1 MSKYFRI
8 AAVLCLFLIAF
19 RADAQSLFATLTG
32 TVTDASGAVVPGAK
46 ITLRDEKAGSQRTSV
61 TDSAGYFT
69 FASVSVGDMTY
80 ELTVEQKGFS
90 LEKLPG
96 IVLLGGESRNVNVT
110 MQVGSTNQTV
120 TIEGT
125 SDSIVPVDS
134 GEKSVTL
141 TEKELQNFVQVGSNA
156 AEYIKIAPGFGISNG
171 TSNKAGYTGQTIGI
185 NANGDSGSQSPLNGN
200 FSSSGL
206 PAGTL
211 DIVSDGAHV
220 SDPGCNCDTPVNPNA
235 DFISEFKINL
245 FNFNAEDQKG
255 PQVISTVTKSGGNQ
269 FHGSGFFS
277 ARNYVLN
284 SNDWLLNNSG
294 LSRPQDK
301 YYYPGG
307 TISGPVI
314 IPGTRFNKNRNKL
327 FFFTGFEYFY
337 QVLDTGLLRA
347 TVPTASEL
355 TGNFSPSSLAGEGPL
370 TATGAAPSP
379 ITSALTAAGAR
390 FAGGMIPASA
400 LDPNMLALAKL
411 YPAANANPNSNGGYN
426 YVQAETFNQNNWQS
440 TSRVDYSISDNTK
453 LFVRYNLQKEVQ
465 LFPVGL
471 WWRQTDQV
479 PYPSSLKGEN
489 QSQAITT
496 SLTHVFSPTMTNE
509 FVFAYTFVGFPNVF
523 ADPSKVDRSTVGY
536 NYTGIFK
543 NGVKQIPS
551 FGGYGWNNSE
561 VPLIFQPG
569 GFEIGGNS
577 QGLYADKY
585 LPSISDNV
593 TKVWGTH
600 TVKAGFFWEWIRNA
614 QPGNDDTN
622 GYLQFYSGNSTSFG
636 NAIADLVTGNLSGGY
651 TESSFNRVNDI
662 SFSTWEGFLQDSWK
676 VNKKLTLNYGLRL
689 TDFTPWTDRTGAGY
703 AIFNAANF
711 SPSCASSFCGF
722 TWHKINS
729 SVPASGFPQSPV
741 FWQPRFGLAY
751 DVFGSGKT
759 VIRGGWGRFYY
770 HSGQFTSGL
779 DVTAGV
785 KTISLSNGN
794 NGTQLYASQL
804 SSLNVAAEAT
814 SPTAVDSKDNK
825 QPHTDSYS
833 FTIAQR
839 LPWSSLLEVAYVGNS
854 SRNLANT
861 TTGAGNNI
869 NLVPVGALLASNNG
883 GVDPNSLTA
892 NNYRPLLGYGDLGV
906 ATNNLYANYN
916 AIQASF
922 IRTKGRYT
930 ITSNYTFGKAMGIV
944 ANTYDEYNLNND
956 YGVQAG
962 NRKQIFNI
970 AYSIELPKFTT
981 NRIAGG
987 AINGWQVSGI
997 TQVQSGANLTANAS
1011 GNFSINLNGAII
1023 PGSISATNPKGIQ
1036 ISNSSLLGTPDI
1048 QLNPILTCNPTSNL
1062 APHQYLNPT
1071 CFGAPTQVGQNGPTV
1086 LPAIYGPAFF
1096 NADLGLFKNFPIR
1109 EAMKLQFR
1117 VDAFNFLN
1125 HPLWSFPSGG
1135 NDLTLG
1141 FTQNAS
1147 TGTITEN
1154 TPNFGT
1160 ATQKQGNRIIQL
1172 AVKFYF

>member
-1 MSKYFRI
+1 MLKFFKV
-8 AAVLCLFLIAF
+8 AAILSFFLLTS
-19 RADAQSLFATLTG
+19 RLDAQSLFATLTG
-32 TVTDASGAVVPGAK
+32 TVTDASGAVVPGASV
-46 ITLRDEKAGSQRTSV
+46 TLRDEKSGSLRTSV
-61 TDSAGYFT
+61 TDSSGFFT
-69 FASVSVGDMTY
+69 FASVSVGDFTY
-80 ELTVEQKGFS
+80 ELKVEQKGFS
-90 LEKLPG
+90 IEKLPG
-96 IVLLGGESRNVNVT
+96 IVLLGGENRNVNVT

-120 TIEGT
+120 TIEG
-125 SDSIVPVDS
+125 SANEIVPVDS

-141 TEKELQNFVQVGSNA
+141 TAKELQNFVQVGSNA

-171 TSNKAGYTGQTIGI
+171 TTNKAGYTGQTIGI

-284 SNDWLLNNSG
+284 SNDALFNASG
-294 LSRPQDK
+294 QSRPQDK

-307 TISGPVI
+307 TIGGPVL

-327 FFFTGFEYFY
+327 FFFTGYEYFY

-347 TVPTASEL
+347 TVPTPSEL
-355 TGNFSPSSLAGEGPL
+355 TGNFSPSSLAGEGAI
-370 TATGAAPSP
+370 TASGAAPSP
-379 ITSALTAAGAR
+379 VTAAQ
-390 FAGGMIPASA
+390 FPGGMIPSSS

-411 YPAANANPNSNGGYN
+411 FPAANANPNSNGGYN
-426 YVQAETFNQNNWQS
+426 YVQAENFNQNNWQW
-440 TSRVDYSISDNTK
+440 TTRVDYSISDNTK

-479 PYPSSLKGEN
+479 PYPSAVQGKN
-489 QSQAITT
+489 QSQAITA

-509 FVFAYTFVGFPNVF
+509 FVFAYTYVGFPNVF

-569 GFEIGGNS
+569 GFEAGGNS
-577 QGLYADKY
+577 QGLYADKW
-585 LPSISDNV
+585 LPSVSDTI
-593 TKVWGTH
+593 TKVWSTH
-600 TVKAGFFWEWIRNA
+600 TVKAGFFWEWIRNS
-614 QPGNDDTN
+614 QPGNDYTN
-622 GYLQFYSGNSTSFG
+622 GYLEFYNGNNTSYG

-651 TESSFNRVNDI
+651 QESNFNRINDI
-662 SFSTWEGFLQDSWK
+662 AYSTWEGFLQDSWK
-676 VNKKLTLNYGLRL
+676 VNKKLTLNYGLRI

-703 AIFNAANF
+703 AIFNKAAF
-711 SPSCASSFCGF
+711 SPSCASTFCGF
-722 TWHKINS
+722 EWHKIDPS
-729 SVPASGFPQSPV
+729 IPASGFPSSSV

-759 VIRGGWGRFYY
+759 VIRGGWGRFYF

-779 DVTAGV
+779 DVTSGV
-785 KTISLSNGN
+785 KTINLSNGD
-794 NGTQLYASQL
+794 NGTQLLASQL
-804 SSLNVAAEAT
+804 STLNVAATAT

-825 QPHTDSYS
+825 QPYTDSYS

-839 LPWSSLLEVAYVGNS
+839 LPWSSLIEVAYVGNS
-854 SRNLANT
+854 SHNLANT

-869 NLVPVGALLASNNG
+869 NLVPVGSMLASNNG

-892 NNYRPLLGYGDLGV
+892 NNFRPLLGYGDLGV

-916 AIQASF
+916 ALQASF
-922 IRTKGRYT
+922 VRTRGRYT

-944 ANTYDEYNLNND
+944 ANTYDQYNLRND
-956 YGVQAG
+956 YGVQSG

-970 AYSIELPKFTT
+970 AYSVELPKFTS
-981 NRIAGG
+981 NRAFGG
-987 AINGWQVSGI
+987 VVNGWQVSGI
-997 TQVQSGANLTANAS
+997 MQIQSGANLTANAS
-1011 GNFSINLNGAII
+1011 GNFSIALNNAII
-1023 PGSISATNPKGIQ
+1023 PGSISTLNPKGIN
-1036 ISNSSLLGTPDI
+1036 ISNVSLLGTPDI

-1062 APHQYLNPT
+1062 GPHQYINPS
-1071 CFGAPTQVGQNGPTV
+1071 CFGVPTQIGQNGPTV

-1096 NADLGLFKNFPIR
+1096 NADLGLFKNFPIK

-1117 VDAFNFLN
+1117 IDAFNFLN
-1125 HPLWSFPSGG
+1125 HPLWSFPNAQNLALGYTQGANGG
-1135 NDLTLG
+1135 AFSL
-1141 FTQNAS
+1141 
-1147 TGTITEN
+1147 N
-1154 TPNFGT
+1154 TPLFGT
-1160 ATQKQGNRIIQL
+1160 ATEKQGNRIVQL

>member
-1 MSKYFRI
+1 MFKGSK
-8 AAVLCLFLIAF
+8 VLLVLWILLIGTKL
-19 RADAQSLFATLTG
+19 DAQSLFATLTG
-32 TVTDASGAVVPGAK
+32 IVSDASGASIPGAEV
-46 ITLRDEKAGSQRTSV
+46 ILRDEKSGSIRTSV
-61 TDSAGYFT
+61 TDNSGYFT
-69 FASVSVGDMTY
+69 FASVSVGDFTF
-80 ELTVEQKGFS
+80 ELTVKSKGFQV
-90 LEKLPG
+90 EKLPG
-96 IVLLGGESRNVNVT
+96 ITLLGGENRNVNVT
-110 MQVGSTNQTV
+110 MQVGNANQTITV
-120 TIEGT
+120 EGAANE
-125 SDSIVPVDS
+125 IVPVDS

-156 AEYIKIAPGFGISNG
+156 AEYIKIAPGFGVSNG
-171 TSNKAGYTGQTIGI
+171 TSNKAGYSGQTIGI

-255 PQVISTVTKSGGNQ
+255 PQVISTVTKSGGTQ

-277 ARNYVLN
+277 ARNYVLD
-284 SNDWLLNNSG
+284 SNDALFNASG
-294 LSRPQDK
+294 EKRPEDK

-307 TISGPVI
+307 TIGGPVI
-314 IPGTRFNKNRNKL
+314 IPGTRFNHNRNKL

-347 TVPTASEL
+347 TVPTSSEL
-355 TGNFSPSSLAGEGPL
+355 GGNFSAASLAGEGAI

-379 ITSALTAAGAR
+379 LNAAAMALFPGS
-390 FAGGMIPASA
+390 MIPASK

-411 YPAANANPNSNGGYN
+411 YPAPNANPNANGGYN

-440 TSRVDYSISDNTK
+440 TSRVDYNISDNTK
-453 LFVRYNLQKEVQ
+453 LFVRYNIQKEVQ

-479 PYPSSLKGEN
+479 PYPSPLQGRN

-509 FVFAYTFVGFPNVF
+509 FVFAYTYVGFPNVF
-523 ADPSKVDRSTVGY
+523 ADPSAVDRSKVGY
-536 NYTGIFK
+536 SYTGIFN

-569 GFEIGGNS
+569 GFEVGGNS
-577 QGLYADKY
+577 AGLYADKW
-585 LPSISDNV
+585 LPSISDTV

-600 TVKAGFFWEWIRNA
+600 TVKAGFFWEWIRNS

-622 GYLQFYSGNSTSFG
+622 GYLEFYSGNSTSYG

-651 TESSFNRVNDI
+651 TESNFNRVNDI
-662 SFSTWEGFLQDSWK
+662 SYSTYEGFVQDSWK
-676 VNKKLTLNYGLRL
+676 VNKKLTVNYGLRI

-703 AIFNAANF
+703 AIFNPAAF
-711 SPSCASSFCGF
+711 SPSCSAAPTYCGF
-722 TWHKINS
+722 EWHKIDKNI
-729 SVPASGFPQSPV
+729 PTSGFPSSPV

-759 VIRGGWGRFYY
+759 VIRGGWGMFYF
-770 HSGQFTSGL
+770 HSGQFTTGL
-779 DVTAGV
+779 DTTAGV
-785 KTISLSNGN
+785 ETISLSNGN
-794 NGTQLYASQL
+794 NGTQLFASQL
-804 SSLNVAAEAT
+804 DSLNVAGT
-814 SPTAVDSKDNK
+814 SSTPSAVDSKDNK
-825 QPHTDSYS
+825 EPYVKSYS

-839 LPWSSLLEVAYVGNS
+839 LPWSSLFEVAYVGNTS
-854 SRNLANT
+854 HNLPNT
-861 TTGAGNNI
+861 SAGAGNDI
-869 NLVPVGALLASNNG
+869 NLVPVGSMLASNNG
-883 GVDPNSLTA
+883 GVDPNSLNS
-892 NNYRPLLGYGDLGV
+892 NNFRPYQGYGELPI

-916 AIQASF
+916 ALQATF
-922 IRTKGRYT
+922 VRTKGRYV

-944 ANTYDEYNLNND
+944 SNAYDDFNLKND

-962 NRKQIFNI
+962 NRKQIFNV
-970 AYSIELPKFTT
+970 ALSIELPKFTT
-981 NRIAGG
+981 NKFAGG
-987 AINGWQVSGI
+987 VVNGWQLSGI
-997 TQVQSGANLTANAS
+997 TQIQSGPNLTANAS
-1011 GNFSINLNGAII
+1011 GNFSLTLNGATI
-1023 PGSISATNPKGIQ
+1023 PGVLSSAGKPVT
-1036 ISNSSLLGTPDI
+1036 ISNVSLLGTPDI
-1048 QLNPILTCNPTSNL
+1048 QLNPTLTCNPAANL
-1062 APHQYLNPT
+1062 AKNQYINPN
-1071 CFGAPTQVGQNGPTV
+1071 CFGVPDQVGQNGPTV
-1086 LPAIYGPAFF
+1086 LPAIYGPAYF
-1096 NADLGLFKNFPIR
+1096 NADLGIFKNFPIK
-1109 EAMKLQFR
+1109 ENMKLQFR
-1117 VDAFNFLN
+1117 IDGFNFLN
-1125 HPLWSFPSGG
+1125 HPLWSFNGT
-1135 NDLTLG
+1135 NLTLG
-1141 FTQNAS
+1141 YTQNS
-1147 TGTITEN
+1147 NGTFTLS

-1160 ATQKQGNRIIQL
+1160 VTEKQGNRIVQL

>member
-1 MSKYFRI
+1 MAKYFRV
-8 AAVLCLFLIAF
+8 AAILSILLLVPRIK
-19 RADAQSLFATLTG
+19 AQSLFATLTG
-32 TVTDASGAVVPGAK
+32 IVTDASGAVVPGASV
-46 ITLRDEKAGSQRTSV
+46 TLRDEKSGSQRTSV
-61 TDSAGYFT
+61 TDSSGFFT
-69 FASVSVGDMTY
+69 FASVSVGDFTY
-80 ELTVEQKGFS
+80 ELRVEQKGFS
-90 LEKLPG
+90 IEKLPG
-96 IVLLGGESRNVNVT
+96 IVLLGGETRNVNVT

-120 TIEGT
+120 TIEG
-125 SDSIVPVDS
+125 SANEIVPVDS

-141 TEKELQNFVQVGSNA
+141 TAKELQNFVQVGSNA

-171 TSNKAGYTGQTIGI
+171 TTNKAGYTGQTIGI

-255 PQVISTVTKSGGNQ
+255 PQVISTVTKSGGSQ

-284 SNDWLLNNSG
+284 SNDALFNASG
-294 LSRPQDK
+294 QSRPQDK

-307 TISGPVI
+307 TIGGPVI
-314 IPGTRFNKNRNKL
+314 IPGTPFNKNRNKL
-327 FFFTGFEYFY
+327 FFFTGYEFFY

-355 TGNFSPSSLAGEGPL
+355 TGNFSPSSLAGEGAI

-379 ITSALTAAGAR
+379 ITAAQ
-390 FAGGMIPASA
+390 FPGGMIPSSS

-426 YVQAETFNQNNWQS
+426 YVQAENFNQNNWQW
-440 TSRVDYSISDNTK
+440 TTRVDYSISDNTK

-479 PYPSSLKGEN
+479 PYPSAVQGKN
-489 QSQAITT
+489 QSQAITA

-509 FVFAYTFVGFPNVF
+509 FVFAYTYVGFPNVF

-569 GFEIGGNS
+569 GFEAGGNS
-577 QGLYADKY
+577 QGLYADKW
-585 LPSISDNV
+585 LPSVSDTL
-593 TKVWGTH
+593 TKVWATH
-600 TVKAGFFWEWIRNA
+600 TVKAGFFWEWIRNS
-614 QPGNDDTN
+614 QPGNDYTN
-622 GYLQFYSGNSTSFG
+622 GYLEFYSGNSTSYG

-651 TESSFNRVNDI
+651 QESNFNRINDI
-662 SFSTWEGFLQDSWK
+662 AYSTWEGFLQDSWK
-676 VNKKLTLNYGLRL
+676 VNKKLTLNYGVRL

-703 AIFNAANF
+703 AIFNQAAF

-722 TWHKINS
+722 EWHKIDPS
-729 SVPASGFPQSPV
+729 IPASGFPSSPV

-759 VIRGGWGRFYY
+759 VIRGGWGRFYF

-785 KTISLSNGN
+785 KTISLSNGD
-794 NGTQLYASQL
+794 NGTQLLASQL
-804 SSLNVAAEAT
+804 STLNVAATAT
-814 SPTAVDSKDNK
+814 SPTAVDSKDNR
-825 QPHTDSYS
+825 QPYTDSYS

-839 LPWSSLLEVAYVGNS
+839 LPWSSLMEVAYVGNS
-854 SRNLANT
+854 SHNLANT

-869 NLVPVGALLASNNG
+869 NLVPVGSMLASNNG

-892 NNYRPLLGYGDLGV
+892 NNFRPLLGYGDVGV

-916 AIQASF
+916 AVQASF
-922 IRTKGRYT
+922 VRTKGRYT
-930 ITSNYTFGKAMGIV
+930 ITSNYTFGKAMGIL
-944 ANTYDEYNLNND
+944 ANTYDEYNLKND

-970 AYSIELPKFTT
+970 AYSVELPKFTT
-981 NRIAGG
+981 NRAFGG
-987 AINGWQVSGI
+987 VVNGWQVSGI
-997 TQVQSGANLTANAS
+997 TQIQSGANLTANAS
-1011 GNFSINLNGAII
+1011 GNFSLALNGAII
-1023 PGSISATNPKGIQ
+1023 LGSISTLNPKGIN
-1036 ISNSSLLGTPDI
+1036 ISNVSLLGTPDI

-1062 APHQYLNPT
+1062 GPHQYINPS
-1071 CFGAPTQVGQNGPTV
+1071 CFGVPTQIGQNGPTV

-1096 NADLGLFKNFPIR
+1096 NADLGLFKNFPIK

-1117 VDAFNFLN
+1117 IDAFNFLN
-1125 HPLWSFPSGG
+1125 HPLWSFPSAQ
-1135 NDLTLG
+1135 NLALG
-1141 FTQNAS
+1141 YTQSAS
-1147 TGTITEN
+1147 GTFSLS
-1154 TPNFGT
+1154 TPLFGT
-1160 ATQKQGNRIIQL
+1160 ATEKQGNRIVQL

>member
-1 MSKYFRI
+1 MKQFRI
-8 AAVLCLFLIAF
+8 FAAICFLILATK
-19 RADAQSLFATLTG
+19 ANAQSLFATLTG
-32 TVTDASGAVVPGAK
+32 IVSDSSGAVVPGAK
-46 ITLRDEKAGSQRTSV
+46 VTLREEKSGSLRDTV
-61 TDSAGYFT
+61 TDGAGFFT
-69 FASVSVGDMTY
+69 FVSVSVGDFTY
-80 ELTVEQKGFS
+80 ELTISTNGFDT
-90 LEKLPG
+90 EKLPG
-96 IVLLGGESRNVNVT
+96 IVLLGGENRNVNVT
-110 MQVGSTNQTV
+110 LKVGNASDTV
-120 TIEGT
+120 TITGSVSE
-125 SDSIVPVDS
+125 IVPVDS

-171 TSNKAGYTGQTIGI
+171 TSNKQGYSGQTIGI

-211 DIVSDGAHV
+211 DIISDGAHV

-255 PQVISTVTKSGGNQ
+255 PEVISTITKSGGAR
-269 FHGSGFFS
+269 FHGQGFFS

-284 SNDWLLNNSG
+284 SNDALFNASG
-294 LSRPQDK
+294 QGRPEDK

-307 TISGPVI
+307 DIGGPVL
-314 IPGTRFNKNRNKL
+314 IPGTNFNHNHNKL

-347 TVPTASEL
+347 TTPTSSEL
-355 TGNFSPSSLAGEGPL
+355 GGNFSPASLAAEGNI

-379 ITSALTAAGAR
+379 LNAASLLKYP
-390 FAGGMIPASA
+390 GGIIPSSM

-411 YPAANANPNSNGGYN
+411 YPAPNADPNANGGYN

-440 TSRVDYSISDNTK
+440 TSRVDYDISDNTK

-479 PYPSSLKGEN
+479 PYPSPLQGRN
-489 QSQAITT
+489 QSQAITA

-509 FVFAYTFVGFPNVF
+509 FVFAYTYVGFPNVF
-523 ADPSKVDRSTVGY
+523 ADPSAVDRSTVGY
-536 NYTGIFK
+536 SYGGIFN

-569 GFEIGGNS
+569 GFEVGGNS
-577 QGLYADKY
+577 AGLYADKW
-585 LPSISDNV
+585 LPSTSDTV
-593 TKVWGTH
+593 AKVWGTH
-600 TVKAGFFWEWIRNA
+600 TVKIGFFWEWIRNS

-622 GYLQFYSGNSTSFG
+622 GYLQFYNGNSTSYG

-651 TESSFNRVNDI
+651 VESNFNRINDI
-662 SFSTWEGFLQDSWK
+662 SYSTWEGFVQDSWK
-676 VNKKLTLNYGLRL
+676 VSKKFTLTYGVRI

-703 AIFNAANF
+703 AIFNPTAFN
-711 SPSCASSFCGF
+711 PSCAASYCGF
-722 TWHKINS
+722 EWHAIDPN
-729 SVPASGFPQSPV
+729 VPTSGFPSSPV
-741 FWQPRFGLAY
+741 FFQPRFGLAY
-751 DVFGSGKT
+751 DLFGTGKT

-794 NGTQLYASQL
+794 NGTQLLASQL
-804 SSLNVAAEAT
+804 STLNLAGTAS
-814 SPTAVDSKDNK
+814 SPTAVDSTDNK

-839 LPWSSLLEVAYVGNS
+839 LPWSSLIEVAYVGNS
-854 SRNLANT
+854 SHNLADT
-861 TTGAGNNI
+861 ATGAGTNI

-883 GVDPNSLTA
+883 GADPNGLTA
-892 NNYRPLLGYGDLGV
+892 NNYRPYLGYGDLPL

-916 AIQASF
+916 GLQATF
-922 IRTKGRYT
+922 VRTRGRYT
-930 ITSNYTFGKAMGIV
+930 ITSNYTFGKALGIV
-944 ANTYDEYNLNND
+944 SNGYDQYNLRND
-956 YGVQAG
+956 YGVLAG
-962 NRKQIFNI
+962 NRTHIFNI
-970 AYSIELPKFTT
+970 AYSVELPKFSQ
-981 NRIAGG
+981 NRWAGG
-987 AINGWQVSGI
+987 FVNGWQVSGI
-997 TQVQSGANLTANAS
+997 VQVQSGADLTANAS
-1011 GNFSINLNGAII
+1011 GNFGINLNGATI
-1023 PGSISATNPKGIQ
+1023 PGVLSSAGKPIN
-1036 ISNSSLLGTPDI
+1036 ISNVSLLGTPDI
-1048 QLNPILTCNPTSNL
+1048 QLNPILTCNPTANL
-1062 APHQYLNPT
+1062 ATNQYINPN
-1071 CFGAPTQVGQNGPTV
+1071 CFGVPTQIGQNGPTV

-1096 NADLGLFKNFPIR
+1096 NADLGIFKNFVFK
-1109 EAMKLQFR
+1109 ENMKLQFR
-1117 VDAFNFLN
+1117 IDAFNFLN
-1125 HPLWSFPSGG
+1125 HPLWSFNG
-1135 NDLTLG
+1135 NNLSLG
-1141 FTQNAS
+1141 FTESS
-1147 TGTITEN
+1147 TGTFAVN
-1154 TPNFGT
+1154 TPDFGT
-1160 ATQKQGNRIIQL
+1160 VTQKQGNRIIQL

>member
-1 MSKYFRI
+1 MKPLKVFV
-8 AAVLCLFLIAF
+8 VLCLFMLA
-19 RADAQSLFATLTG
+19 AKANAQSLFATLTG
-32 TVTDASGAVVPGAK
+32 IVSDSSGALIPGARV
-46 ITLRDEKAGSQRTSV
+46 TLRDEKSGSLRTTV
-61 TDSAGYFT
+61 TDNAGFFT
-69 FASVSVGDMTY
+69 FVSVSVGDFTY
-80 ELTVEQKGFS
+80 ELTIETKGFDV
-90 LEKLPG
+90 EKLPG
-96 IVLLGGESRNVNVT
+96 IVLLGGETRNVNVA
-110 MQVGSTNQTV
+110 MKVGNTSETV
-120 TIEGT
+120 TITGSVSE
-125 SDSIVPVDS
+125 IVPVDS

-171 TSNKAGYTGQTIGI
+171 TSNKQGYTGQTIGI

-211 DIVSDGAHV
+211 DIISDGAHV

-255 PQVISTVTKSGGNQ
+255 PQVISTVTKSGGSE

-284 SNDWLLNNSG
+284 SNDALFNASG
-294 LSRPQDK
+294 QGRPQDK

-307 TISGPVI
+307 TIGGPVL
-314 IPGTRFNKNRNKL
+314 IPGTPFNHNHNKL

-347 TVPTASEL
+347 TVPTSSEL
-355 TGNFSPSSLAGEGPL
+355 GGNFSPSSLAGEGAI

-379 ITSALTAAGAR
+379 LNAAALTK
-390 FAGGMIPASA
+390 FPGGIIPSSL

-411 YPAANANPNSNGGYN
+411 YPAANADPNSNGGYN
-426 YVQAETFNQNNWQS
+426 YVQAENFNQNNWQS
-440 TSRVDYSISDNTK
+440 TSRVDYDISDNTK

-479 PYPSSLKGEN
+479 PYPSPVQGRN
-489 QSQAITT
+489 QSQAITA

-509 FVFAYTFVGFPNVF
+509 FVFAYTYVGFPNVF

-536 NYTGIFK
+536 NYTGIYN

-569 GFEIGGNS
+569 GFEAGGNS
-577 QGLYADKY
+577 QGLYADKW
-585 LPSISDNV
+585 LPSASDTV
-593 TKVWGTH
+593 AKVWGKH
-600 TVKAGFFWEWIRNA
+600 TLKIGFFCEWIRNS

-622 GYLQFYSGNSTSFG
+622 GYLEFYNGNSTSYG

-651 TESSFNRVNDI
+651 VESSFNRINDI
-662 SFSTWEGFLQDSWK
+662 SYSTWEGFVQDSWK
-676 VNKKLTLNYGLRL
+676 ASKKLTLNYGLRI

-703 AIFNAANF
+703 AIFNPAQFN
-711 SPSCASSFCGF
+711 PSCASSYCGF
-722 TWHKINS
+722 EWHKIDS
-729 SVPASGFPQSPV
+729 SIPTSGFPSSPV
-741 FWQPRFGLAY
+741 FFQPRFGLAY

-759 VIRGGWGRFYY
+759 VIRGGWGRFYF

-785 KTISLSNGN
+785 QTVNLSNGN
-794 NGTQLYASQL
+794 NGTPLLASQL
-804 SSLNVAAEAT
+804 SSLNLAATAS
-814 SPTAVDSKDNK
+814 SPTAVNSTDNR
-825 QPHTDSYS
+825 QPYTDSYS

-839 LPWSSLLEVAYVGNS
+839 LPWSSLVEVAYVGNS
-854 SRNLANT
+854 SHDLANT
-861 TTGAGNNI
+861 ATGAGTNA
-869 NLVPVGALLASNNG
+869 NLVPVGALYANNG
-883 GVDPNSLTA
+883 GADPNGLVA
-892 NNYRPLLGYGDLGV
+892 NNFRPYLGYGDLPL
-906 ATNNLYANYN
+906 ATNDLYANYN
-916 AIQASF
+916 ALQASF

-930 ITSNYTFGKAMGIV
+930 ITSNYTFGKALGIV
-944 ANTYDEYNLNND
+944 SNGYDQYNLRND
-956 YGVQAG
+956 YGVQSG
-962 NRKQIFNI
+962 NRTHIFNL
-970 AYSIELPKFTT
+970 AYSVELPKFVR
-981 NRIAGG
+981 NKFAGG
-987 AINGWQVSGI
+987 IVNGWQVSGI
-997 TQVQSGANLTANAS
+997 VQVQSGANLTANAS
-1011 GNFSINLNGAII
+1011 GNFGLTLNGATI
-1023 PGSISATNPKGIQ
+1023 PGLLSSAGKPIE

-1048 QLNPILTCNPTSNL
+1048 QLNPILTCNPTANL
-1062 APHQYLNPT
+1062 ARNQYINPN
-1071 CFGAPTQVGQNGPTV
+1071 CFSVPSQIGQNGPTV
-1086 LPAIYGPAFF
+1086 LPAIYGPGFF
-1096 NADLGLFKNFPIR
+1096 NADLGVFKNFAIKER
-1109 EAMKLQFR
+1109 MKLQFR
-1117 VDAFNFLN
+1117 IDAFNFLN
-1125 HPLWSFPSGG
+1125 HPLYSFNGT
-1135 NDLTLG
+1135 NLTLG
-1141 FTQNAS
+1141 FTES
-1147 TGTITEN
+1147 SSGTFSVN

-1160 ATQKQGNRIIQL
+1160 VTEKQGNRIIQL

>member
-1 MSKYFRI
+1 MFKFFRL
-8 AAVLCLFLIAF
+8 ASVLCVFFLSF
-19 RADAQSLFATLTG
+19 KVDAQSLFATLTG
-32 TVTDASGAVVPGAK
+32 IVADPSGAVVPGASV
-46 ITLRDEKAGSQRTSV
+46 TLRDEKSGSLRTTV
-61 TDSAGYFT
+61 TDSSGFFT
-69 FASVSVGDMTY
+69 FASVSVGDLTY
-80 ELTVEQKGFS
+80 ELKVEQKGFS
-90 LEKLPG
+90 VEKLPG
-96 IVLLGGESRNVNVT
+96 IVLLGGETRNVNVT
-110 MQVGSTNQTV
+110 MQVGTTNQTV
-120 TIEGT
+120 TIEG
-125 SDSIVPVDS
+125 SANEIVPVDS

-141 TEKELQNFVQVGSNA
+141 TAKELQNFVQVGSNA

-255 PQVISTVTKSGGNQ
+255 PQVISTVTKSGGSS

-284 SNDWLLNNSG
+284 SNDALFNASG
-294 LSRPQDK
+294 ENRPQDK

-307 TISGPVI
+307 SIGGPVL
-314 IPGTRFNKNRNKL
+314 IPGTSFNKNRNKL
-327 FFFTGFEYFY
+327 FFFTGYEYFY

-355 TGNFSPSSLAGEGPL
+355 MGNFSPSSLAGEGAI

-379 ITSALTAAGAR
+379 LNAAAGAQ
-390 FAGGMIPASA
+390 FPGGMIPSSK

-411 YPAANANPNSNGGYN
+411 YPAANANPNTDGGYN

-440 TSRVDYSISDNTK
+440 TSRVDYNISDNTK
-453 LFVRYNLQKEVQ
+453 LFVRYNVQHEVQ

-479 PYPSSLKGEN
+479 PYPSALQGRNTS
-489 QSQAITT
+489 QSITT

-509 FVFAYTFVGFPNVF
+509 FVFAYTYVGFPNVF

-536 NYTGIFK
+536 DYTGIFK

-569 GFEIGGNS
+569 GFEVGGNS
-577 QGLYADKY
+577 SGLYADKW
-585 LPSISDNV
+585 LPSISDTV

-600 TVKAGFFWEWIRNA
+600 TVKAGFFWEWIRNS

-622 GYLQFYSGNSTSFG
+622 GYLEFYSGNSTSYG
-636 NAIADLVTGNLSGGY
+636 NPIADLVTGNLSGGY
-651 TESSFNRVNDI
+651 VESNFNRVNDI
-662 SFSTWEGFLQDSWK
+662 SYSTYEGFLQDSWK
-676 VNKKLTLNYGLRL
+676 VNKKLTLNYGIRW
-689 TDFTPWTDRTGAGY
+689 TDFSPWTDRTGAGY
-703 AIFNAANF
+703 AIFNRAAF
-711 SPSCASSFCGF
+711 SPSCSAAPTYCGF
-722 TWHKINS
+722 EWHKIDP
-729 SVPASGFPQSPV
+729 SVPTSGFPQSGV

-751 DVFGSGKT
+751 DVFGTGKT
-759 VIRGGWGRFYY
+759 VIRGGWGTFYF
-770 HSGQFTSGL
+770 HSSQFTSGL
-779 DVTAGV
+779 DTTAGV
-785 KTISLSNGN
+785 ETINLSNGN
-794 NGTQLYASQL
+794 NGTQLFASQL
-804 SSLNVAAEAT
+804 SSLNIAAT
-814 SPTAVDSKDNK
+814 SSTPTAVDSKDNK
-825 QPHTDSYS
+825 EPYVYSYS

-854 SRNLANT
+854 SHNLQNT
-861 TTGAGNNI
+861 TDGAGTEI
-869 NLVPVGALLASNNG
+869 NPVLPGAMLSANNG
-883 GVDPNSLTA
+883 GVDPNSLNA
-892 NNYRPLLGYGDLGV
+892 NNFRPLQGYGAVAV

-916 AIQASF
+916 AFQATF
-922 IRTKGRYT
+922 VRTKGRYT
-930 ITSNYTFGKAMGIV
+930 ITSNYTWGKAMGIV
-944 ANTYDEYNLNND
+944 SDAYDYFNLKND

-962 NRKQIFNI
+962 NRKQIFNV
-970 AYSIELPKFTT
+970 AYSVELPKFTA
-981 NRIAGG
+981 NHYAGG
-987 AINGWQVSGI
+987 FINGWQVSGI
-997 TQVQSGANLTANAS
+997 TQIQSGPDLTANAS
-1011 GNFSINLNGAII
+1011 GNFSMTLNGATLPSA
-1023 PGSISATNPKGIQ
+1023 PGQ
-1036 ISNSSLLGTPDI
+1036 VISNVSLLGTPDI

-1062 APHQYLNPT
+1062 GPHQYINPS
-1071 CFGAPTQVGQNGPTV
+1071 CFAAPTQVGQNGPTV

-1096 NADLGLFKNFPIR
+1096 NADLGLFKNFPIK
-1109 EAMKLQFR
+1109 ESMKLQFR

-1125 HPLWSFPSGG
+1125 HPLWSFNGT
-1135 NDLTLG
+1135 NLTLG
-1141 FTQNAS
+1141 FSQATPGGPL
-1147 TGTITEN
+1147 TLN
-1154 TPNFGT
+1154 TPLFGT
-1160 ATQKQGNRIIQL
+1160 VTEKQGNRIIQL